1 MDKLSRREMLAIMAM
16 ATSAGL
22 IETKQDLFAAA
33 AQPRTKVSFTVPPGA
48 CDTHVHIF
56 GDPQRYPFFAGRSY
70 TPEVAT
76 VPEVEKMLA
85 ALHMDRVVVVH
96 PSVYGT
102 DNRCTL
108 DALRQLGSRARGVAV
123 IDEKTPDADLDQMAK
138 VGVRGIRLNL
148 TQAGVSDPGAILP
161 PFRAAVQRAKARNWF
176 VQLNT
181 SLAVIDAL
189 SKDLH
194 ASSVPLVIDHFGG
207 ARAALGVTQPGF
219 STLVDLVKSG
229 AAYIK
234 VSAAADQVS
243 TKAPDYSDVVPL
255 AKALVAANPQRV
267 LWGTDWPHPDS
278 RRLPDR
284 KTTDIAP
291 LLPTDDGLVLNLL
304 AVWVPD
310 AATRKMILVDN
321 PARLFGF

>member
-1 MDKLSRREMLAIMAM
+1 MDGFSRRQMLTIMAI
-16 ATSAGL
+16 AASAGL
-22 IETKQDLFAAA
+22 LETREDVLAAA
-33 AQPRTKVSFTVPPGA
+33 AQPRTKVGFAVPAGA

-56 GDPQRYPFFAGRSY
+56 GDPQRYPFFSGRSY
-70 TPEVAT
+70 TPEPASVA
-76 VPEVEKMLA
+76 EVEKMLA

-108 DALRQLGSRARGVAV
+108 DALRQLGKRARGVAV
-123 IDEKTPDADLDQMAK
+123 INDQTPDGDLDEMAR
-138 VGVRGIRLNL
+138 VGIRGIRLNL
-148 TQAGVSDPGAILP
+148 TQAGVSDPAAALP
-161 PFRAAVQRAKARNWF
+161 GFRAAVQRAKQRNWF

-181 SLAVIDAL
+181 SLTVIDAL
-189 SKDLH
+189 NKDLQ
-194 ASSVPLVIDHFGG
+194 ASTVPIVIDHFGG
-207 ARAALGVTQPGF
+207 AQAALGVTQPGF
-219 STLVDLVKSG
+219 STLVNLVKTG

-234 VSAAADQVS
+234 LSAAADQVS
-243 TKAPDYSDVVPL
+243 SKAPDYADVVPL

-284 KTTDIAP
+284 KNTDLAP
-291 LLPTDDGLVLNLL
+291 LLQTDDGLVLNLL
-304 AVWVPD
+304 PVWVPD
-310 AATRKMILVDN
+310 AGTRQAILVDN